1 MEKLT
6 ECPVCGEAAALARV
20 RHVRPA
26 DALVVCPRCRSM
38 YAEAQPDAGELA
50 ELYRREY
57 YNEANTLRSGR
68 REEEQARNRGLYRA
82 VLRDL
87 LRRYPRALA
96 ARAGEGR
103 GRALDY
109 GCGPGYFLA
118 ECREAGFQVSGIE
131 FSEVA
136 ARYARER
143 LNLEVATE
151 PDLALEQLSPGSC
164 RLVTAWQV
172 LEHTRRPRQ
181 VLERLAAGLAPGGV
195 LCLTVPN
202 LRCWRHLLEGGRW
215 FNIRNP
221 THLVFFT
228 RSGLTGL
235 LAGLGLRRIVRP
247 VFLGGRPGFG
257 LAASLLQYPVRLA
270 GLGSELRLYAE
281 RPEQ

>member
-1 MEKLT
+1 MEKLN
-6 ECPVCGEAAALARV
+6 ECPACGAAAARARV

-26 DALVVCPRCRSM
+26 DALVVCPRCQCM
-38 YAEAQPDAGELA
+38 YANPQPTPEELA
-50 ELYRREY
+50 ELYKREY
-57 YNEANTLRSGR
+57 YNEANTLRGGL
-68 REEEQARNRGLYRA
+68 REEEQARNRELHRT

-87 LRRYPRALA
+87 LRRHPRALA
-96 ARAGEGR
+96 ARAGQRR

-118 ECREAGFQVSGIE
+118 ECREAGFQVAGIE
-131 FSEVA
+131 FSEIA

-151 PDLALEQLSPGSC
+151 PDQALEQLPAGSY

-181 VLERLAAGLAPGGV
+181 VLERLSASLAPGGV

-202 LRCWRHLLEGGRW
+202 LRCWRYLLEGGRW

-228 RSGLTGL
+228 RRGLTKL
-235 LAGLGLRRIVRP
+235 LASLGLGRIRRP

-257 LAASLLQYPVRLA
+257 LAASLVQYPVRLA
-270 GLGSELRLYAE
+270 GLGSELRLYAQ
-281 RPEQ
+281 RPG